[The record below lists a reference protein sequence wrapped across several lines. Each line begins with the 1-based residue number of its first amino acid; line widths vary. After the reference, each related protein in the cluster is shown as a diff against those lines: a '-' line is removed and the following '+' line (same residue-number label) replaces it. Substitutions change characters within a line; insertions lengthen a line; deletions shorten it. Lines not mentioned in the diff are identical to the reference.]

1 MHSHPVVKRARQL
14 DEACPSL
21 GKASFDVCSYQVL
34 PMIASASASCLSIN
48 MRGLAGRLWLSAGQ
62 RDLFSVN
69 PFLYMYY
76 MYMYIDM

>member
-1 MHSHPVVKRARQL
+1 
-14 DEACPSL
+14 
-21 GKASFDVCSYQVL
+21 
-34 PMIASASASCLSIN
+34 MIASASASCLSIN